1 MRLKVLLL
9 LLLTSLASATNDVI
23 DRALEQNIDAAL
35 FKDGPLPAD
44 FDPASFSDPSHFL
57 ESKSLPTLSHHTI
70 DHPKVE
76 SQTQA
81 SDQPFVNKA
90 IGQLSG
96 RKLDVEGF
104 INDLDRIDCTKYN
117 GDVADP
123 LNVLCDSHLVQ
134 SAFAPL
140 GSAHTDTHDFFD
152 YLQNSVYRP
161 LAYNA
166 NRRATIPDL
175 VMDSMTLKPKDSLF
189 HGQEVHTN
197 YNKFESSILTLF
209 NNIADKTDSMEN
221 NKEAIAD
228 EIMNVLKRFH
238 LYWNYLRFNNRF
250 DRLKMDTKEILRTIL
265 KSFLVRREFLNNAS
279 LTLLTK
285 LTEAYYRFVRAHKV
299 MQLAKIQGPTVMAAH
314 IMRRYVA
321 VSDLIATNSLNN
333 INFVKELAALLNM
346 VQSYH
351 ILNARHGMREAG
363 AMAAFEAQVSNQIK
377 QKYNQMVKVCSQ
389 SPVSVEV
396 TRLLKHFTAVFL
408 LKSKQLAFI
417 MFQYRGIRQYI
428 DQPSMNYLHSPFAI
442 KVYYEILDNMFLVPK
457 SCSTA
462 TILKGCVLGETAK
475 ALKMIVDKHKVKRS
489 TYGWFFLD
497 HLTTM
502 LKSLYS
508 GANEQTW
515 QSWPNFKTFYYN
527 ALFSSMLEL
536 KKTFGINDLGCVAD
550 LESIWGAVIEGAKRN
565 NILKPIVYG
574 TLDIFDKEIYNEFLG
589 IKADYNSYA
598 PIEKNP
604 LILSYLK
611 FRIEKFLENFLK
623 VHKSDLGEELM
634 RAVDGLRGSLN
645 TWYHKLTGEQ
655 NDGTLTAT
663 LAGDLA
669 TINVSQLEAAPSLQT
684 PVNEGLV
691 AEEKKVEPVAE
702 QTTIVAVPLDVAEAE
717 AAKEPVNEAVPETT
731 PEVVSETPKQEEA
744 AEATPEAP
752 KEETTEVTPEAP
764 KEEAAVATPEAPK
777 EEAGEVAAETPK
789 EEAATETP
797 KEEATEV
804 TPEPVAE
811 PEVPPEPEPAPAAG
825 GESSTPPADTPTPE
839 AEAEPALE
847 TPTPEA
853 QQASEETPPAEGQ
866 PAGGET
872 PDPNATNEEN
882 KPEEAVA
889 ERRSLKL
896 STTKDP
902 THRFVKQNKFRGRF

>member
-9 LLLTSLASATNDVI
+9 LLLTTQKCATRDVI

-44 FDPASFSDPSHFL
+44 FGTASFDGMSQMF
-57 ESKSLPTLSHHTI
+57 ESKALPSLSHHAI
-70 DHPKVE
+70 EHPKAEQPALV
-76 SQTQA
+76 

-96 RKLDVEGF
+96 QKLDVEGF
-104 INDLDRIDCTKYN
+104 ISDLDRIDCTKYN
-117 GDVADP
+117 GDTADP

-140 GSAHTDTHDFFD
+140 GNAHTDTRDFFD
-152 YLQNSVYRP
+152 YLQNSVYKP

-175 VMDSMTLKPKDSLF
+175 VMDSMNLQPKDSLF
-189 HGQEVHTN
+189 HGQEIKTN
-197 YNKFESSILTLF
+197 YNKFENSVLTLF
-209 NNIADKTDSMEN
+209 NNIADKTNNMED
-221 NKEAIAD
+221 NKEVVGE

-285 LTEAYYRFVRAHKV
+285 LTEGYYRFVRAHKV
-299 MQLAKIQGPTVMAAH
+299 MQLAKVQGSTVMAAH

-321 VSDLIATNSLNN
+321 VSDLIATNALNN
-333 INFVKELAALLNM
+333 INFVKELAAMLNM

-351 ILNARHGMREAG
+351 ILNARQGMREAG
-363 AMAAFEAQVSNQIK
+363 AVAAFEAQVASQIK
-377 QKYNQMVKVCSQ
+377 LKYGQMVKACSQ
-389 SPVSVEV
+389 KPVPSDVS
-396 TRLLKHFTAVFL
+396 RLLKHFTVTFL
-408 LKSKQLAFI
+408 LKAKQLSFI

-462 TILKGCVLGETAK
+462 TILKGCVLGETSK
-475 ALKMIVDKHKVKRS
+475 ALKMIVDKHNVKRS

-527 ALFSSMLEL
+527 ALFTSMLDL

-611 FRIEKFLENFLK
+611 FRVEKFLENFLK
-623 VHKSDLGEELM
+623 VHKGDLGEELL

-645 TWYHKLTGEQ
+645 TWYHKLTGDQ
-655 NDGTLTAT
+655 NEGDLTAT

-669 TINVSQLEAAPSLQT
+669 SINPDHLAAASHLET
-684 PVNEGLV
+684 PVNEGLIEEV
-691 AEEKKVEPVAE
+691 EKKQPVDE
-702 QTTIVAVPLDVAEAE
+702 QQTIVSLPLDVEEAE
-717 AAKEPVNEAVPETT
+717 KEKESALGT
-731 PEVVSETPKQEEA
+731 P
-744 AEATPEAP
+744 
-752 KEETTEVTPEAP
+752 TESV
-764 KEEAAVATPEAPK
+764 
-777 EEAGEVAAETPK
+777 AETPK
-789 EEAATETP
+789 EESKEATNETP
-797 KEEATEV
+797 KEDSPTSENETPEAMSNEETPEV
-804 TPEPVAE
+804 TPEQTSEVATPSE
-811 PEVPPEPEPAPAAG
+811 PNAVAG
-825 GESSTPPADTPTPE
+825 GESSTPPPE
-839 AEAEPALE
+839 
-847 TPTPEA
+847 TQT
-853 QQASEETPPAEGQ
+853 QTQEGQ
-866 PAGGET
+866 PAGEEAA
-872 PDPNATNEEN
+872 DQNATTEE
-882 KPEEAVA
+882 KKTEEVA
-889 ERRSLKL
+889 EGGRRSRKL
-896 STTKDP
+896 SSSADK
-902 THRFVKQNKFRGRF
+902 THRFVKQNKFSGIL